1 MMNMKKLRYAIV
13 GVAMAAS
20 GVYLFVY
27 LYRWEWH
34 RAMIAG
40 LLFLIA
46 EIALV
51 AATVLDRLRSIERK
65 LGARSTDTSD
75 AQAGGGASAGDEIL
89 ARLKETAPEPKVDFE
104 WLSRQRGEM
113 SVFVPVLLGAGV
125 VLSGVA
131 WVVERVARV
140 TARPALERGLS
151 LQLAPFSMPAGTLWG
166 ASTAA
171 STRRRSVIPHLAA
184 VAVAVLFTTVGVDQ
198 LADLTQDRPD
208 PVRPDHQSSVV
219 IAASSRPER
228 SVLEATQAIW
238 GACTTQLGTGFQ
250 ALSMAELGGGAVEV
264 VVRPQIG
271 HYAQRRLRGC
281 VADASSDRIGAQVRS
296 ITPIDR

>member
-1 MMNMKKLRYAIV
+1 MKKLRYAIV
-13 GVAMAAS
+13 GVAMAGS

-40 LLFLIA
+40 LLFLVA

-51 AATVLDRLRSIERK
+51 AAAVLDRLRAIERRI
-65 LGARSTDTSD
+65 GSQSTHSSD
-75 AQAGGGASAGDEIL
+75 PQAGGAPSTSDEIL
-89 ARLKETAPEPKVDFE
+89 ARLEETAPEPRVDFE

-131 WVVERVARV
+131 WVVERLARV
-140 TARPALERGLS
+140 TARPAMERGLS
-151 LQLAPFSMPAGTLWG
+151 LQLAPFSMPVGTLWG
-166 ASTAA
+166 APAA
-171 STRRRSVIPHLAA
+171 APPRRRVMPHLAA
-184 VAVAVLFTTVGVDQ
+184 AAVAALVATVGVDQ

-208 PVRPDHQSSVV
+208 PVRPDQESSVV

-228 SVLEATQAIW
+228 PVLEATQAIW

-250 ALSMAELGGGAVEV
+250 ALSMTELGGGAVEV

-271 HYAQRRLRGC
+271 HYAERRLRGC
-281 VADASSDRIGAQVRS
+281 VADGSSDRIGGQVRS